1 MQVLSKGPHSKKK
14 HMDWVDENNFGIS
27 HFGLHPDLLRRD
39 NMRFDVFH
47 CRSSITRMMMGN
59 LRKFQSF
66 LTKNKGDPRGDE
78 TFHMHCLR
86 FHLPK
91 IAKTTLEKDGLGLGI
106 FTMQGHEHR
115 NKEQKNTLKG
125 FCNGR
130 RNILSN
136 NMNRL
141 CDQLHCNISAH

>member
-1 MQVLSKGPHSKKK
+1 MTKIQDNSAGEKVSESFIVNLKKFCE
-14 HMDWVDENNFGIS
+14 VG
-27 HFGLHPDLLRRD
+27 GR
-39 NMRFDVFH
+39 
-47 CRSSITRMMMGN
+47 
-59 LRKFQSF
+59 SF
-66 LTKNKGDPRGDE
+66 LTKNKGDPGGDE
-78 TFHMHCLR
+78 TFHRHCSR

-91 IAKTTLEKDGLGLGI
+91 TAKTTLEKDGLGLGI

-141 CDQLHCNISAH
+141 CDQFHHDTNAH